1 MTYEQAIEKVNSL
14 LLFGSKPGL
23 ERITKLA
30 DLMGRPDKQLKIIH
44 VAGTNGKGSVCAMLS
59 SVLRSQGYKTGLFI
73 SPYIIDFRERM
84 QINGDM
90 IPKNEFAETVEYIY
104 PFVESMAANDEIITE
119 FELITAIALEW
130 FKRKGCDF
138 VVLETGLGGRLD
150 STNII
155 DTPIC
160 SVITSISLDHVAVL
174 GDTVEKIAFE
184 KAGIIKPYGKT
195 VYLPQE
201 SAVNDVIEKTAEAKN
216 NSIYRADIH
225 TVSIIDENI
234 DGMNVL
240 YNGKPVKMRLSGK
253 HQIKNAAVSAAA
265 IKAMRDSGAE
275 ISEKAELEGI
285 SGAFQP
291 ARTECIS
298 RNPDIILDGA
308 HNPDGVRALR
318 EHLNA
323 VKNGKKVTAVIGML
337 ADKDVKTSLELLSGV
352 VHTVIA
358 TEPDNPRK
366 MSAEMLADLARG
378 LFPTVEVCAEPEKAL
393 NRAKEAAD
401 GNDIILICGSLY
413 LASQVRSSLICES
426 GRKH

>member
-104 PFVESMAANDEIITE
+104 PFVENMAKNGEIITE

-130 FKRKGCDF
+130 FKRKECDC

-225 TVSIIDENI
+225 TVSIIDESI

-240 YNGKPVKMRLSGK
+240 YNGKPVKMHLSGK
-253 HQIKNAAVSAAA
+253 HQIKNAAVTAAA
-265 IKAMRDSGAE
+265 IKAMRDSGVK

-323 VKNGKKVTAVIGML
+323 VKNGKKITAVIGML
-337 ADKDVKTSLELLSGV
+337 ADKDVKTSLELLSGAV
-352 VHTVIA
+352 QTVIA

-366 MSAEMLADLARG
+366 MSAEKLADLARG

-401 GNDIILICGSLY
+401 VNDIILICGSLY
-413 LASQVRSSLICES
+413 LASQVRSRLICES
-426 GRKH
+426 GRKR

>member
-253 HQIKNAAVSAAA
+253 HQIKNAAVAAAA